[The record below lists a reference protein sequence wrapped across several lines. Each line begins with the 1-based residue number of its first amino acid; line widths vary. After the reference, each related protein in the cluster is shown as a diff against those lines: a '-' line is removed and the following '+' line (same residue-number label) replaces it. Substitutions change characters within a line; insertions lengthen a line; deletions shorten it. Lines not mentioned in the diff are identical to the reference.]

1 MTEAKKF
8 GRKNTDTALGAATQM
23 SGQQQPKSYLELRKA
38 PPRERQLK
46 AVQIIFNNGYSTYN
60 AILRDISEGGARIE
74 TKHVLDIPDVFTLKF
89 THDNTVHQCSL
100 VWRGEN
106 EIGIKF
112 IPV

>member
-1 MTEAKKF
+1 MTKAKKF
-8 GRKNTDTALGAATQM
+8 GQKGADATLAAATQM
-23 SGQQQPKSYLELRKA
+23 SGQKKPKSYLELRKA

-46 AVQIIFNNGYSTYN
+46 TVQIIFNNGYSTYN
-60 AILRDISEGGARIE
+60 AILRDVSEGGARIE

-100 VWRGEN
+100 IWRGEN
-106 EIGIKF
+106 EIGIQF